1 MYFFFFLFDQYFYA
15 IYSWKILN
23 WSCQQK
29 RCYFLFYQVK
39 VIKAFRLLYAEK
51 THSFFTFAKQSLW
64 LEDVDWKNCYA
75 MAFVFTL
82 SGGCLYCVL
91 LQSSNF
97 DFHDMLLIAP
107 WEFGPFVTKWKMVY
121 YIFERGRLFLNC
133 GGIGGY
139 C

>member
-29 RCYFLFYQVK
+29 RCYFWFYQVK

-51 THSFFTFAKQSLW
+51 THLFFTFAKQSLW

-75 MAFVFTL
+75 MACVFTL
-82 SGGCLYCVL
+82 SGGWLYCVL

-97 DFHDMLLIAP
+97 DFHDLPILCTIAKFKFCFP
-107 WEFGPFVTKWKMVY
+107 WFAFDSSMRIWAV
-121 YIFERGRLFLNC
+121 C
-133 GGIGGY
+133 H
-139 C
+139 